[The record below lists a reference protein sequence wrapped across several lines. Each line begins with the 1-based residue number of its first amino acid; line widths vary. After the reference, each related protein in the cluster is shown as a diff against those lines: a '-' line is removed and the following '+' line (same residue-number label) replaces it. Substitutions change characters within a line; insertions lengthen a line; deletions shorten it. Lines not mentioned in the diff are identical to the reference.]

1 MTSLDRIVTTD
12 LAALAAD
19 SRRLVPALDDMLRE
33 ASEGALRRRQRAV
46 LRGELALLSFANVF
60 AHRVGRAAAG
70 AMGLLCA
77 LVLLIVLYGPGVD
90 RVTGFNPWWWVLE
103 RETVPI
109 TVTVA
114 ALVLATYA
122 VSVSLARRR
131 FERAVRARDPQ
142 PAHVPEVARLVGAA
156 DGWSVGFAIAGVTSV
171 VMVVAVATLV
181 VGWDNW
187 NPFWCFGCDPREA
200 LFDDRRRDLGV
211 LLAAV
216 VAAALALGA
225 ACARPRWAGWLRAFE
240 HRLVVPAGLVLG
252 SVAVYAWATLD
263 VGPIGWDAQDEIP
276 SSALRT
282 ALAVAGTL
290 AIFLVSAGGALW
302 WRRRERDRLEA
313 WAEAA
318 RTPVAEQVVSLA
330 TVYRQRVARIAG
342 GAVAV
347 GYAVA
352 LLVILHHPLGAA
364 ANRYTDDSVFR
375 WREWFVYGRLNRVTL
390 VALVVLIAHV
400 LASKLAG
407 RAFERALG
415 EARLSLDVVELARRR
430 VRRLDAWSIAIGIAG
445 IASVA
450 SVFAMIKM
458 TVGDSLWAFTQIHG
472 PRSGSAVNHALHDI
486 VAACMLA
493 VLAGLAVGNAC
504 GCEARSR
511 RARWLRALEHRA
523 TLPAGLMLG
532 LVAVLISTTVDF
544 GVFDISLP
552 AVKRPTVFVET
563 SLIVMCVAAA
573 VLVAA
578 GYTLRRRRAE
588 QQRLGLPG

>member
-1 MTSLDRIVTTD
+1 MTSFDRIVTTD

-19 SRRLVPALDDMLRE
+19 SRRLVPAVDDMLRA
-33 ASEGALRRRQRAV
+33 ASDDGRRRGQRAV
-46 LRGELALLSFANVF
+46 LRGELALLSFADVF

-70 AMGLLCA
+70 GMGVLCA
-77 LVLLIVLYGPGVD
+77 LVLLTVLYGPGVD
-90 RVTGFNPWWWVLE
+90 RVSGFNPWWWVLE

-109 TVTVA
+109 TVTIA

-122 VSVSLARRR
+122 ASVSLARRR
-131 FERAVRARDPQ
+131 FERAVRARDAQ
-142 PAHVPEVARLVGAA
+142 PAQVPEAARLVNAA
-156 DGWSVGFAIAGVTSV
+156 DGWSVGFAVAGVTSA

-187 NPFWCFGCDPREA
+187 NPFWCLGCNPREA

-211 LLAAV
+211 LIGAV
-216 VAAALALGA
+216 VMAALALGV
-225 ACARPRWAGWLRAFE
+225 ACARPRWAGWLRALE
-240 HRLVVPAGLVLG
+240 HRLVVPAGVALG
-252 SVAVYAWATLD
+252 SAAVYAWATLD
-263 VGPIGWDAQDEIP
+263 VGPIGWNPQDEIP
-276 SSALRT
+276 SSPLRT
-282 ALAVAGTL
+282 ALAVGGTL

-313 WAEAA
+313 CAEAP
-318 RTPVAEQVVSLA
+318 RTPAAEQLVSLA
-330 TVYRQRVARIAG
+330 TVYRQRLARIAG

-352 LLVILHHPLGAA
+352 LLVVLHPRGSAVH
-364 ANRYTDDSVFR
+364 RYTDGSAFR

-390 VALVVLIAHV
+390 VVLVVLIAHV
-400 LASKLAG
+400 LASRLAG

-430 VRRLDAWSIAIGIAG
+430 VRRLDGWSVAIGVAG

-450 SVFAMIKM
+450 TVFAMLKM
-458 TVGDSLWAFTQIHG
+458 TVGDALWVFAQFHG
-472 PRSGSAVNHALHDI
+472 PRSGGAVRHALHD
-486 VAACMLA
+486 VEAACMLA
-493 VLAGLAVGNAC
+493 LLAALAIGNAC
-504 GCEARSR
+504 GCEARFR
-511 RARWLRALEHRA
+511 RARWLEHRA
-523 TLPAGLMLG
+523 TLPAGLILG
-532 LVAVLISTTVDF
+532 LIAALIGTTLDF

-552 AVKRPTVFVET
+552 AVKRPSVFVET

-578 GYTLRRRRAE
+578 SYTLRRRRAE
-588 QQRLGLPG
+588 QQRLGLPD